1 MIISPAFLRQ
11 GLLGLV
17 SLSGSVFDSPELVLN
32 YPRFLCNG
40 EIPEEHRI
48 YFAADP
54 AVPLPEMLPAG
65 SVFFLPH
72 DTPARHISDRLVLL
86 PPDVQME
93 AVFNRVCEI
102 FEHWNQ
108 FRNELGE
115 LIDRR
120 APVDE
125 ILAFGAEELGNPIY
139 LHDSRYELL
148 ACSDED
154 SLLEPERLGHLIRAL
169 NLDPQ
174 YRELEQ
180 SRDHFQIPPSVSEF
194 SFFCCNSYSDKTVY
208 DYRIVM
214 PDLRRSFTTAD
225 ESAFRLLCSFIRRAM
240 SRPGEQQRLLG
251 GSSGAAGLRSMF
263 QEALTQAAPE
273 YQRLSRELTQ
283 FGWLPE
289 HRYCVLVSH
298 VTRSDAETHAATLL
312 CQQFER
318 KLPHSSAQFL
328 SGQIVVVL
336 NLSLNEKSLDQ
347 LLHEAVFFLRDN
359 FLKLGISNAAVGL
372 SEIRSRYSQARIALD
387 HIQQGGSYSWRMHFR
402 DMTLSYILSNCTGEL
417 SPRAVCSEKL
427 LQLQKYDAEHH
438 TDLCNTLRCYIECR
452 FNALETT
459 RRLFIHRSTFL
470 YRLERIRELFGID
483 LEDPDELLHIM
494 ISFRLLEQ
502 E

>member
-17 SLSGSVFDSPELVLN
+17 SLSGSFFDAPELVLKD
-32 YPRFLCNG
+32 PRFLCTG
-40 EIPEEHRI
+40 EHPEENRI
-48 YFAADP
+48 YFAVDP
-54 AVPLPEMLPAG
+54 NIPLSETLPAG
-65 SVFFLPH
+65 TVIFLLH
-72 DTPARHISDRLVLL
+72 DANQLHISDRIVPL
-86 PPDVQME
+86 PPDIPME
-93 AVFNRVCEI
+93 MVFNRVCGI
-102 FEHWNQ
+102 FEHWDR
-108 FRNELGE
+108 FRSGLVD

-120 APVDE
+120 APVDAV
-125 ILAFGAEELGNPIY
+125 LAFGAEELGNPIY
-139 LHDSRYELL
+139 LHDSRYEML

-154 SLLEPERLGHLIRAL
+154 ALLEPDRLGYLIRSL

-180 SRDHFQIPPSVSEF
+180 SRDHFQIPASVSEF
-194 SFFCCNSYSDKTVY
+194 SFLCCNSYSDKTVY

-214 PDLRRSFTTAD
+214 PDLRRAFTAAD
-225 ESAFRLLCSFIRRAM
+225 ESSFRLLCGFIHRAM
-240 SRPGEQQRLLG
+240 SRPSEQQRLFG
-251 GSSGAAGLRSMF
+251 GSSSAAGLRTLF
-263 QEALTQAAPE
+263 HEALTQVTPE
-273 YQRLSRELTQ
+273 FQRLSRELTTY
-283 FGWLPE
+283 GWMPE

-298 VTRSDAETHAATLL
+298 VTRSDAETHAASLL

-336 NLSLNEKSLDQ
+336 NLSLNEKSLEQ
-347 LLHEAVFFLRDN
+347 LLHDAVFFLRDN

-417 SPRAVCSEKL
+417 SARAVCSEKL

-438 TDLCNTLRCYIECR
+438 TDLCSTLRCYIECR

-494 ISFRLLEQ
+494 ISFRLLEN